1 MPQSLSPA
9 RPRAVRSVL
18 VALATTATLAVTGLN
33 GATAAAA
40 EQPSSETAG
49 QVVRK
54 ADRKNDQLE
63 RKHKKHAR
71 SALVSIRAFR
81 VAAAQKGD
89 PYRYGAAGPDA
100 FDCSGLTSYA
110 FRRAGKAIPRTSS
123 AQRAAARPIP
133 ARAARPGDLVF
144 FHGGGGVSHVGFYAG
159 GHRILHSPYP
169 GSSVKI
175 ERIWSRSVSY
185 GRIG

>member
-123 AQRAAARPIP
+123 AQRAGMG
-133 ARAARPGDLVF
+133 RAGDLVF